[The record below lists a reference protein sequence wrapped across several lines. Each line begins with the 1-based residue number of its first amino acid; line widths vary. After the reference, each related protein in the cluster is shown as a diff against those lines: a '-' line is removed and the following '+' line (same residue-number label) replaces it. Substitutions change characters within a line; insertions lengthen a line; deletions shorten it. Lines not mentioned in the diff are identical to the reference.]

1 VGALGVDLTLLAL
14 ADTLAVWGPT
24 LTDAV
29 WAPRLRVA
37 QILWQ
42 AFFEAP
48 ERFVRPVPLI
58 RGEDLLSLGVP
69 EGPQIGR
76 ILEAIREAQAAG
88 EVTTREEALALARRL
103 LNELGLRS

>member
-1 VGALGVDLTLLAL
+1 VDLALLAL

-24 LTDAV
+24 LTEDI
-29 WAPRLRVA
+29 WGPRLRVA
-37 QILWQ
+37 QALWQ

-48 ERFVRPVPLI
+48 ERFVRVVPLI
-58 RGEDLLSLGVP
+58 RGEDLLAMGVP

-76 ILEAIREAQAAG
+76 LLEAIREAQAAG

-103 LNELGLRS
+103 IDEAGESEGRG